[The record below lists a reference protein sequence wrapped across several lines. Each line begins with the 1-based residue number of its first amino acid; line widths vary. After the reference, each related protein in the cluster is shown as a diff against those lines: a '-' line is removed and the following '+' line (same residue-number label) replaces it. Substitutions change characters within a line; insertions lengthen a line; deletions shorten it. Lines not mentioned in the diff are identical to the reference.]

1 MLREGGGGGKVRA
14 PPPMQHLSHLEIIIH
29 HASPATGE
37 CVVLFNGCHWHNS
50 SSYHPQPVTKLLLL
64 QQGYIFLHLCGDV
77 MCVFLPVRRFAEKKG
92 WFLWVYG
99 GCGKFHCGAIWS
111 HQLSAKCRNVL
122 TFSFN
127 SAKYG
132 FPNNQPDK
140 HFLIV
145 KVQNWTPDCISRGLI
160 AKFRV
165 EMEPLVAKF
174 WSLETWNMDNK

>member
-1 MLREGGGGGKVRA
+1 
-14 PPPMQHLSHLEIIIH
+14 MQHLSHLEIIIH

-77 MCVFLPVRRFAEKKG
+77 MCVFLPVRRFAGKKG

-99 GCGKFHCGAIWS
+99 GSGKFHCGAIWS
-111 HQLSAKCRNVL
+111 FLDSSAASRNVL

-132 FPNNQPDK
+132 FQITILITISLLLSYRIDTWLYFKRIDSKIQGWNGATGSK
-140 HFLIV
+140 ILIV
-145 KVQNWTPDCISRGLI
+145 VQLRWKRLNW
-160 AKFRV
+160 F
-165 EMEPLVAKF
+165 MEHGQ
-174 WSLETWNMDNK
+174 